1 MVART
6 AGVRCKANAGG
17 RWDCPGLVTDGRS
30 SPWPVRQWMALP
42 GVGRWSVGRRSG
54 EEEHAGGDL

>member
-30 SPWPVRQWMALP
+30 SPWLVRQWMALP
-42 GVGRWSVGRRSG
+42 GWEDGRSER